1 MIIPCKS
8 CHSVFRLNSKLLKST
23 GSKVGCCKCGAI
35 FKVYP
40 PKVNRRRYKRVKTC
54 NLISFLSFN
63 KTGKLISNGLGVA
76 LDVSQG
82 GILLETPYSIETGL
96 IVLATTDR
104 ENHLFKVKCKL
115 LHSTKASNGLY
126 HSGIKFID
134 NDWRVKAF
142 IKKLIREYNYQGY
155 NLFITIAKKLNKPKL
170 SSFPNKIK
178 SATTSEPSASGVNA

>member
-8 CHSVFRLNSKLLKST
+8 CHSIFRLDSRLLKST
-23 GSKVGCCKCGAI
+23 GSKVGCSKCGEI

-40 PKVNRRRYKRVKTC
+40 PRVNRRRYQRVKTC
-54 NLISFLSFN
+54 NLISFLSFD

-82 GILLETPYSIETGL
+82 EILLETPYSIETGL

-104 ENHLFKVKCKL
+104 ENHLFKVKGKL

-134 NDWRVKAF
+134 IDWKVKAF
-142 IKKLIREYNYQGY
+142 IKKLIKEYNYQGY
-155 NLFITIAKKLNKPKL
+155 NLFIAIAKKSNKPKL
-170 SSFPNKIK
+170 SSLPNKIK
-178 SATTSEPSASGVNA
+178 SAY